1 MFDNSTNAA
10 APATH
15 APCGRRIED
24 DGFVTVYP
32 DTQRRETVSQEIEDE
47 LPTP

>member
-1 MFDNSTNAA
+1 MFNTTQNAP

-32 DTQRRETVSQEIEDE
+32 DTQRREDTTQDVEDE
-47 LPTP
+47 LPSP

>member
-1 MFDNSTNAA
+1 MYDTTHN
-10 APATH
+10 APATVTH

-32 DTQRRETVSQEIEDE
+32 DTQKREAVTQDVEEE
-47 LPTP
+47 LPSP